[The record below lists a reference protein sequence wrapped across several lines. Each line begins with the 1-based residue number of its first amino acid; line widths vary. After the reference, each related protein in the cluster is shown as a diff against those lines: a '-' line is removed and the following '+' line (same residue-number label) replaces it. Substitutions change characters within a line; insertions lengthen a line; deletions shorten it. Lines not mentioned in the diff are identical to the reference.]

1 MRAVHCEPKA
11 ANDQRAMPVAASPD
25 PHSPLTQRPSIRQMT
40 SADAAGGLAGFTSP
54 VPYTRDQ
61 VKAAPQTRGVHV
73 VWGPDAGD
81 EVVYVGQ
88 TGKLRTRLM
97 QHLRGDRKGSVLHE
111 QIGKMLDES
120 APGSA
125 SGDVIRAWLERC
137 RVAWKETE
145 DSKFVK
151 HSLVQEYDPRFNR
164 LRLDPLSLNPGA
176 AAVVARLTSLKL
188 GTLPSGAPAPHK
200 PLLVLVG
207 LVRLEDE
214 VAEGLVQFDEIAR
227 PLRTLLAQR
236 PEVAQELAPELPFW
250 NLQRDGV
257 WVVRDD
263 DGPLLDRHPT
273 GEPPP
278 SLLRAP
284 DVVGGF
290 TPDVAKVLTDADVLQ
305 AAITAVATKYFAD
318 EADDVIAAVRAEVA
332 AAEEGRVWW
341 VNQGLSYRPER
352 DGWYVWAPQLT
363 KAGTSVAHHSNVG
376 LLREG
381 NVIVH
386 YANKAVRAISQVAA
400 HPEEAL
406 RPAGLPGEPWS
417 EKGRYC
423 ITEYFELDEPILL
436 TDVDERGPKVGPFDM
451 NGSVKQ
457 GYLFDVDPTFAELF
471 SARFAARWPAGSPL
485 AERSRGYWLFQS
497 VPTQWSLEE
506 FLSSAAVG
514 DETDYSLTRYREE
527 VAVGDAVL
535 LWQAG
540 VQAGIYAL
548 GEIVR
553 EPFERDRPAFR
564 GEGRPTEWATRVR
577 IKHILQS
584 ALSKA
589 EVVDSDD
596 LGDLLVLRAPQ
607 GTNYRITI
615 EEWRAV
621 LQRVFS
627 PSEATVTAPS
637 QTVTLADAVTDLSQ
651 RLVDANLRFGDST
664 RHIEFVRASLVS
676 LATKRFLLLAGLS
689 GSGKTR
695 LGLAIG
701 QWFGVDQHLVIPV
714 RPDWTGPDALLG
726 FENSLTSA
734 VEGQHAWSVPAGLEF
749 ILRAAKDPT
758 RPYLL
763 LLDEMNLAHVERYFA
778 DVLSGMESDQPII
791 PNLAR
796 SAGEW
801 RLVDAELLP
810 FPHNLFVVGTVNIDE
825 TTYMF
830 SPKVLD
836 RANTLEF
843 RVRTDDLQVAAGA
856 PTEIVSGPDEIV
868 QQFLFSAASTADTWD
883 GSTKF
888 SNWLRSLHALLSSF
902 DREFGHR
909 VFFEAMR
916 FGSLMRAAGE
926 TDPLVA
932 LDLQVLQKV
941 LPRIHGSLREVDG
954 PLTTLAAWTFAGP
967 DSPIPDNFDPLAP
980 PSATPVLPASFDK
993 ARRMLR
999 RLRDNHFVSF
1009 AE

>member
-1 MRAVHCEPKA
+1 M
-11 ANDQRAMPVAASPD
+11 
-25 PHSPLTQRPSIRQMT
+25 
-40 SADAAGGLAGFTSP
+40 
-54 VPYTRDQ
+54 
-61 VKAAPQTRGVHV
+61 AAPQTRGVHL
-73 VWGPDAGD
+73 VWGPDD

-88 TGKLRTRLM
+88 TGKLRARLL

-111 QIGKMLDES
+111 QIGLMLDEG
-120 APGSA
+120 APGPA
-125 SGDVIRAWLERC
+125 TGNAIRAWLNGC
-137 RVAWKETE
+137 RVAWKETD
-145 DSKFVK
+145 DSKFLK
-151 HSLVQEYDPRFNR
+151 HVLVQKLDPRFNR
-164 LRLDPLSLNPGA
+164 LHLDPQSLNPDA
-176 AAVVARLTSLKL
+176 SAVIARLTSLKL
-188 GTLPSGAPAPHK
+188 GTLPSGASAPHK

-207 LVRLEDE
+207 LIRLEDE
-214 VAEGLVQFDEIAR
+214 VSEGLAQFDEIAR
-227 PLRTLLAQR
+227 PLRVLLAQQL
-236 PEVAQELAPELPFW
+236 EAAEQLAPELPFW
-250 NLQRDGV
+250 NVQRDGV

-263 DGPLLDRHPT
+263 EGPMLDRYPT

-284 DVVGGF
+284 GVLGGF
-290 TPDVAKVLTDADVLQ
+290 TPDVANVLANDDVLD
-305 AAITAVATKYFAD
+305 AAINAVATKYFAD
-318 EADDVIAAVRAEVA
+318 EADDIISAVRAELA
-332 AAEEGRVWW
+332 TAEEGRVWW

-381 NVIVH
+381 NVIIH
-386 YANKAVRAISQVAA
+386 YADRAVRALSHVAA

-417 EKGRYC
+417 DKGRYC
-423 ITEYFELDEPILL
+423 VTEYFELGEPILL
-436 TDVDERGPKVGPFDM
+436 ADIPERGPKVGPFDI

-457 GYLFDVDPTFAELF
+457 GYLFDVDPAFAELF
-471 SARFAARWPAGSPL
+471 MAHFADRWPAGSPL
-485 AERSRGYWLFQS
+485 SEHSRSYWLFQS
-497 VPTQWSLEE
+497 VPAQWSLEE
-506 FLSSAAVG
+506 FLSSAEVG

-540 VQAGIYAL
+540 AQAGIYAL
-548 GEIVR
+548 AEIVR
-553 EPFERDRPAFR
+553 DPFERDRPAFR

-577 IKHILQS
+577 IKHILQ
-584 ALSKA
+584 APLSKA
-589 EVVDSDD
+589 KVVDSVD

-627 PSEATVTAPS
+627 PSEATVTAPT
-637 QTVTLADAVTDLSQ
+637 QIVTLADAVTDLSQ
-651 RLVDANLRFGDST
+651 RLLDANLRFGDAA
-664 RHIEFVRASLVS
+664 RHVEFIRASLVS
-676 LATKRFLLLAGLS
+676 LATKRLLLLAGLS

-701 QWFGVDQHLVIPV
+701 QWFGVDQYLVIPV

-726 FENSLTSA
+726 FENSLTRA

-778 DVLSGMESDQPII
+778 DVLSGMESHQPII
-791 PNLAR
+791 PNLER
-796 SAGEW
+796 SEGEW
-801 RLVDAELLP
+801 RLVGAELLP

-843 RVRTDDLQVAAGA
+843 RVRTDDLQLAAGA
-856 PTEIVSGPDEIV
+856 PTEIVPGPDEIV
-868 QQFLFSAASTADTWD
+868 QQFLYYAASIADPWD

-888 SNWLRSLHALLSSF
+888 SNWLRSLHVLLSSF

-926 TDPLVA
+926 TDNLVA

-954 PLTTLAAWTFAGP
+954 PLATLAAWCFAGP
-967 DSPIPDNFDPLAP
+967 DSPMPDNFDLLVPSSTAP
-980 PSATPVLPASFDK
+980 ALPASFDK

-999 RLRDNHFVSF
+999 RLRENHFVSF